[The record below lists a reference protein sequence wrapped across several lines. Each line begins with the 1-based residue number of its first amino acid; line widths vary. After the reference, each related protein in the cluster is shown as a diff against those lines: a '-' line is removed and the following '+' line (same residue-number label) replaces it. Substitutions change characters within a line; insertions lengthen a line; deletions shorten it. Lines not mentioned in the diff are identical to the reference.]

1 MKSLSMINRLF
12 RAASLMSENPPGRG
26 FIPGA
31 GVSGVTEPPIFPDAA
46 DALLDSNAPEPA
58 SGADGLLLLADGTRY
73 KGRLFG
79 APVIAEGELV
89 FTTGMAGYQESLT
102 DPSFAG
108 QVLTFTWPLLGNYG
122 VHPGTSESA
131 GVWPRG
137 VVCRQLMEVPDHR
150 DSIGS
155 VHDFLFAHGVPGIQ
169 DIDTRELTRR
179 VREHGTVLCIFGPA
193 EAEREMLVRLDEMTP
208 PDAEDLVAEVT
219 CENAVIIN
227 PGATDKEGK
236 PLPRLAAMIVV

>member
-1 MKSLSMINRLF
+1 MINRLF

-89 FTTGMAGYQESLT
+89 FTTGMAGYLSLI
-102 DPSFAG
+102 
-108 QVLTFTWPLLGNYG
+108 
-122 VHPGTSESA
+122 H
-131 GVWPRG
+131 
-137 VVCRQLMEVPDHR
+137 
-150 DSIGS
+150 I
-155 VHDFLFAHGVPGIQ
+155 
-169 DIDTRELTRR
+169 
-179 VREHGTVLCIFGPA
+179 
-193 EAEREMLVRLDEMTP
+193 
-208 PDAEDLVAEVT
+208 
-219 CENAVIIN
+219 
-227 PGATDKEGK
+227 
-236 PLPRLAAMIVV
+236 